1 MGNTTSILITSNDN
15 EDFKN
20 ILDSINNQNGLN
32 IIGVENDETN
42 TIIKSERLKP
52 DVLILDL
59 MRPVIDGAEL
69 APIIHRRSPDTA
81 IIMICDKDDNEYARK
96 ALKAGISGFLLK
108 KADMNKLLSVVRIVK
123 MGGYYISASIIKR
136 ALDSITVINQCQG
149 RYIDVQNYE
158 NRFFLSPVERCI
170 INEIALGLSDEEIAG
185 HLNYSAGT
193 IRNCLTAIKR
203 KTKLKNR
210 TEIVIFSLVYGLI
223 DIEQLDLW
231 VKRTMDIF

>member
-1 MGNTTSILITSNDN
+1 VGNTTSILITSNDS

-20 ILDSINNQNGLN
+20 IFDSINSQKGLN

-59 MRPVIDGAEL
+59 MHPIIDGAEL

-81 IIMICDKDDNEYARK
+81 IIMICDKDENEYVRK

-108 KADMNKLLSVVRIVK
+108 KADMNKLLSVVRIVN

-136 ALDSITVINQCQG
+136 ALDSITVINQFQG
-149 RYIDVQNYE
+149 RYINNQNNR

-170 INEIALGLSDEEIAG
+170 IGEIAQGLSDEEIAV

-193 IRNCLTAIKR
+193 VKNCVTAIKR

-223 DIEQLDLW
+223 DLEQLDLW